1 MISINKITRYLINFG
16 QILVIGL
23 LTSCLPNNSNHF
35 KESMGIVS
43 KQFEDSLFNHFPVKI
58 DGSFRLKFI
67 SPEQCKEKGQCG
79 VFLITNTSNEEINLQ
94 RAELINRGYLVGE
107 FSDSLNFVENGTS
120 NNELKSLEAI
130 PIPSFSEILNN
141 SELTVQQKKIDIAK
155 LEVFLIDAKPG
166 IFIKQEF
173 LSNNPNL
180 SSQWKNGYNKGI
192 AINSEES
199 EIIYWFQIW

>member
-1 MISINKITRYLINFG
+1 MMGINKITRYLIKFG
-16 QILVIGL
+16 QILVICV
-23 LTSCLPNNSNHF
+23 LTSCLSNSSNNF

-43 KQFEDSLFNHFPVKI
+43 KQFEDSLFNHFPVNM
-58 DGSFRLKFI
+58 DGAFRLKFI

-79 VFLITNTSNEEINLQ
+79 VFLITNISNEQISLK
-94 RAELINRGYLVGE
+94 RGELINRGYLVGG

-120 NNELKSLEAI
+120 NNELKSFEAI
-130 PIPSFSEILNN
+130 PIPSFTEILNN
-141 SELTVQQKKIDIAK
+141 SELMIQQKKIDIAK

-166 IFIKQEF
+166 IFIKQDF